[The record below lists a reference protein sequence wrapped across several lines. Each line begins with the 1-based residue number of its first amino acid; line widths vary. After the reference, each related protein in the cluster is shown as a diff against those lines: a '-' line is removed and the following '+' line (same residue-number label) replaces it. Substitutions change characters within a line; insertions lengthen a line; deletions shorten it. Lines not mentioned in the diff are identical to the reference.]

1 LITIEEARSHYQDND
16 ASHDFEHVLRVL
28 RMAER
33 IGMAEGADML
43 VLRTAALLHDVAR
56 EEERRSGVCHAQ
68 VGAKRAR
75 VILAGHPEEM
85 VSAVAEAIA
94 THRYRADAVPQSL
107 EAQILYDADKL
118 DAIGAIGIARA
129 YAIAGVEGQR
139 LWGPVPDGYGERGRT
154 DGRADG
160 FDDEHT
166 PVHEFIFKLSK
177 LKGTLFT
184 ETARRIAEERHAYM
198 VEFFDR
204 LGQEVA
210 GEV

>member
-33 IGMAEGADML
+33 IGTAEGADM
-43 VLRTAALLHDVAR
+43 VILRTAALLHDVAR
-56 EEERRSGVCHAQ
+56 EEERRSGICHAEA
-68 VGAKRAR
+68 GEKRAR
-75 VILAGHPEEM
+75 TILAGHPEEL

-94 THRYRADAVPQSL
+94 THRYRANAVPRTL
-107 EAQILYDADKL
+107 EARVLYDADKL
-118 DAIGAIGIARA
+118 DAIGAIGVARA

-139 LWGPVPDGYGERGRT
+139 LWRQVPDGYAERGRT
-154 DGRADG
+154 EGRADG
-160 FDDEHT
+160 LDGEHT
-166 PVHEFIFKLSK
+166 PVHEFVFKLAK

-198 VEFFDR
+198 VGFFDR
-204 LGQEVA
+204 LEREVA
-210 GEV
+210 GEL

>member
-1 LITIEEARSHYQDND
+1 MCLLPGGKASD

-33 IGMAEGADML
+33 IGEAEGADMG

-56 EEERRSGVCHAQ
+56 EEERRSGICHAQ

-75 VILAGHPEEM
+75 AILAGYPEEL

-129 YAIAGVEGQR
+129 YAIAGIEGQR
-139 LWGPVPDGYGERGRT
+139 LWGQVPDGYGERGRT

-166 PVHEFIFKLSK
+166 PVHEFIFKLSR

-184 ETARRIAEERHAYM
+184 ETARWIAEDRHAYM
-198 VEFFDR
+198 VGFFDR
-204 LGQEVA
+204 LRQEVA

>member
-1 LITIEEARSHYQDND
+1 MITTEEARSHYQDND

-28 RMAER
+28 RMAEQ
-33 IGMAEGADML
+33 IGEAEGADM
-43 VLRTAALLHDVAR
+43 VILRTAALLHDVAR
-56 EEERRSGVCHAQ
+56 EDERRNGACHAQ
-68 VGAKRAR
+68 LGARHARA
-75 VILAGHPEEM
+75 ILAGHPEQLIN
-85 VSAVAEAIA
+85 AVVEAIA

-139 LWGPVPDGYGERGRT
+139 LWGQVPDGYAERGRT

-166 PVHEFIFKLSK
+166 PVHEFIFKLAR

-184 ETARRIAEERHAYM
+184 DTAQRIAEERHSYM
-198 VEFFDR
+198 VGFFDR
-204 LGQEVA
+204 LKREVA

>member
-16 ASHDFEHVLRVL
+16 ASHDFEHVRRVL

-33 IGMAEGADML
+33 IGAAEGADML
-43 VLRTAALLHDVAR
+43 ILRAAALLHDVAR
-56 EEERRSGVCHAQ
+56 EEERRSGICHAQ
-68 VGAKRAR
+68 AGAKRAKS
-75 VILAGHPEEM
+75 ILAGHPEEL
-85 VSAVAEAIA
+85 VSAVAAAIA

-118 DAIGAIGIARA
+118 DAIGAIGVARA

-139 LWGPVPDGYGERGRT
+139 LWGQVPDEYGERGRT
-154 DGRADG
+154 DGRADVLG
-160 FDDEHT
+160 GEHT
-166 PVHEFIFKLSK
+166 PVHEFIFKLSR

-184 ETARRIAEERHAYM
+184 ETARRIAEDRHAYM
-198 VEFFDR
+198 VGFFDR
-204 LGQEVA
+204 LRREVA